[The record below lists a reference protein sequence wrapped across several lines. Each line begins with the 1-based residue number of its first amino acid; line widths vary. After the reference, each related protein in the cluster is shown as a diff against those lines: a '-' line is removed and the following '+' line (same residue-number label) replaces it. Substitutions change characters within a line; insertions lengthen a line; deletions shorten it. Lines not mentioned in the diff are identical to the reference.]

1 MVDMCVKLTWVDSPE
16 LWDAARRL
24 VEEYAAS
31 LGIDLGF
38 QDFERE
44 IASLPSEYGPPA
56 GWFVLA
62 EVGPRDFVG
71 CGGVRPLSDGEC
83 EMKRLYVAPAARGS
97 GAGRVIAEALIER
110 ARQSGYRAMLLDT
123 LPSMRTAQSL
133 YRSLGFEPTEA
144 YRFNP
149 VPGASFWRLDLDR
162 WRSVIEARGAS
173 PGSSST

>member
-1 MVDMCVKLTWVDSPE
+1 MANTVELTWADSPP

-38 QDFERE
+38 QDFEHE
-44 IASLPSEYGPPA
+44 IASLPEEYGPPA

-62 EVGPRDFVG
+62 SETAGRFIG
-71 CGGVRPLSDGEC
+71 CGAVRRLSVTDC

-97 GAGRVIAEALIER
+97 GAGRAIADALIAR
-110 ARQSGYRAMLLDT
+110 ARQSGYRAMFLDT
-123 LPSMRTAQSL
+123 LPSMGAAQAL
-133 YRSLGFEPTEA
+133 YRSLGFEPTVA

-149 VPGASFWRLDLDR
+149 VPGASFWRLELHR
-162 WRSVIEARGAS
+162 
-173 PGSSST
+173 